1 MRNQVLFDFTQ
12 SSMQEIIT
20 IAKQELAKIE
30 DSCIFEFEVL
40 NPDIGIGL
48 YAGEVVDIDGKI
60 YIHHS
65 LKAWSSL
72 AELLGSRILIPIA
85 NSKQT
90 IIIRYQKLKTIDSFH
105 QNHTKEMTEKYGKSS
120 IFARINKLEEPTF
133 IWAYH
138 KALKSVKIEN
148 RKYILDLGINRADEF
163 IAIKKYLSRD
173 IFEGITFTG
182 IDYSASAIEYAK
194 QSLPYPNIN
203 LICHDINKLNSLDLG
218 KYDLIISIGTL
229 QSPGI
234 ETKPLIMS
242 LIQKYLTKDGA
253 IIFGFPN
260 SRWID
265 GELIYGAKAPNYPY
279 PEMSLVIKDIYWIKK
294 YLQQHKFR
302 VTVTGREYLFLT
314 ATRIELPKI

>member
-1 MRNQVLFDFTQ
+1 MP
-12 SSMQEIIT
+12 EIIT
-20 IAKQELAKIE
+20 IAKRELAKIE
-30 DSCIFEFEVL
+30 DSGIFEFEVL
-40 NPDIGIGL
+40 NPDMGIGL
-48 YAGEVVDIDGKI
+48 YAGETVELDGKD

-65 LKAWSSL
+65 IKAWSSL
-72 AELLGSRILIPIA
+72 AELLSCRILLPIA
-85 NSKQT
+85 NSKHT
-90 IIIRYQKLKTIDSFH
+90 IIIRYQKLNTIDSFH
-105 QNHTKEMTEKYGKSS
+105 QNHTNEMTEKYGDSS

-138 KALKSVKIEN
+138 KALESVKIEK
-148 RKYILDLGINRADEF
+148 RKQVLDLGINRADEF
-163 IAIKKYLSRD
+163 MAIKNYLSID
-173 IFEGITFTG
+173 IFESITFTG

-194 QSLPYPNIN
+194 QSLAYPNIN

-218 KYDLIISIGTL
+218 KHDLIISIGTL

-234 ETKPLIMS
+234 ETKPLVMS
-242 LIQKYLTKDGA
+242 LVQEYLTKDGA

-260 SRWID
+260 SRWSD

-314 ATRIELPKI
+314 ATRIGISSKV